1 MSGVLQRWLRAWL
14 LLPVLAL
21 FAFPAL
27 TEDLSDSPAAPPPP
41 GVLALRDAELSL
53 RLRGR
58 AEPVVSRM
66 QLPLHWD
73 VTYRRQAG
81 WARVRLA
88 FDTGAA
94 QGQQPQA
101 LYIGRIGNAY
111 RVSLN
116 GALLAEHGELQQ
128 PNHGWNNRRPLW
140 LRLPGSLL
148 LPHNVLDI
156 EIRAD
161 VLRRAGVSDV
171 RLGPEAVLRDAWHA
185 SEWRHVTLPR
195 AASIFGLLVAVF
207 CMLLWWQQRE
217 PLYAVAAAWQAAWCL
232 RVAARWWE
240 EAFLPWPD
248 WFRLTQLLF
257 WLGCVAGYALVR
269 SVWTARPQREQWA
282 AAAVLLQWLA
292 SMWLGPNAVLAS
304 TVLLLAAWAWLL
316 VRLLGESWRAPSG
329 ERVWM
334 SAAAAVCW
342 VALVVDIA
350 TARLLPARY
359 DDGGLTVW
367 AAVLSGLAV
376 LVIVSLRFQHA
387 RQQLLTLTHSLE
399 DRVALRETELAARH
413 EELRRLERTRVKA
426 EERARI
432 LRDMH
437 DGAGAHLITAM
448 RQLEGGVASKGD
460 VLQTLRESLDQLR
473 LSVDALSLP
482 QGDVNALLASL
493 RYRLAPRLETAGIA
507 LDWQVDLLPIWPACT
522 EEAMHHLQYILFEA
536 VSNALQHS
544 RATRMTLAARTEG
557 TAIVIE
563 LCDDGVGIC
572 GDSNGNGNGSGS
584 GSGNGLRTMRE
595 RAALAGVQLEVR
607 SDVEGSRVR
616 IALPQRS

>member
-1 MSGVLQRWLRAWL
+1 MRLWLRAWL

-21 FAFPAL
+21 LAFPAL
-27 TEDLSDSPAAPPPP
+27 TDDLSDSAAAPPPP
-41 GVLALRDAELSL
+41 GVQALRDAELSV

-58 AEPVVSRM
+58 AEPIVSRT

-73 VTYRRQAG
+73 VAYRRLAG

-88 FDTGAA
+88 FDADDAA
-94 QGQQPQA
+94 MAQQQA

-116 GALLAEHGELQQ
+116 GVLLAEHGELRE

-148 LPHNVLDI
+148 QPRNMLEI

-161 VLRRAGVSDV
+161 VLRRAGVADV

-232 RVAARWWE
+232 RVAARWWD

-269 SVWTARPQREQWA
+269 AVWTTRPRREPWV
-282 AAAVLLQWLA
+282 AAAVLLPWLA
-292 SMWLGPNAVLAS
+292 AVWLGANAVLA
-304 TVLLLAAWAWLL
+304 TTALLLAAWAWLL
-316 VRLLGESWRAPSG
+316 VRMVRESWRAPSG

-334 SAAAAVCW
+334 SAAAGVCW
-342 VALVVDIA
+342 AALVVDIA

-359 DDGGLTVW
+359 DEGGLTVW

-376 LVIVSLRFQHA
+376 LVIVSLRFQRT
-387 RQQLLTLTHSLE
+387 RQQLLALTHSLE
-399 DRVALRETELAARH
+399 DRVALREAELAARH
-413 EELRRLERTRVKA
+413 DELRRLERASVKA

-482 QGDVNALLASL
+482 LGDVNALLASL
-493 RYRLAPRLETAGIA
+493 RYRLAPRLETAGIV
-507 LDWQVDLLPIWPACT
+507 LDWQVDLLPIWTGCT
-522 EEAMHHLQYILFEA
+522 EEAMNHLQYILFEA
-536 VSNALQHS
+536 ISNALQHS
-544 RATRMTLAARTEG
+544 RATQMAMRARTDG
-557 TAIVIE
+557 AAIVLE
-563 LCDDGVGIC
+563 LCDDGVGLR
-572 GDSNGNGNGSGS
+572 G

-595 RAALAGVQLEVR
+595 RAALAGVQLEVQG
-607 SDVEGSRVR
+607 DAGGSRVR
-616 IALPQRS
+616 IVLPQRS

>member
-1 MSGVLQRWLRAWL
+1 MKGLARLLCLCLWVCVLLTAW
-14 LLPVLAL
+14 
-21 FAFPAL
+21 PAL
-27 TEDLSDSPAAPPPP
+27 ADDPVPPPVP
-41 GVLALRDAELSL
+41 GVLELRDAELSV
-53 RLRGR
+53 RLRGQG
-58 AEPVVSRM
+58 EPIVSHM

-73 VTYRRQAG
+73 VAYRRQAG

-88 FDTGAA
+88 FEGDAV
-94 QGQQPQA
+94 QRGQPLA
-101 LYIGRIGNAY
+101 LYIGRVGNAY
-111 RVSLN
+111 RITLN
-116 GALLAEHGELQQ
+116 GVLLAEHGEMRQ
-128 PNHGWNNRRPLW
+128 PNHGWVGRRPLW
-140 LRLPGSLL
+140 LRLPGPLL
-148 LPHNVLDI
+148 QPYNVLDI
-156 EIRAD
+156 DIRAD
-161 VLRRAGVSDV
+161 VLRRAGVSEV
-171 RLGPEAVLRDAWHA
+171 RVGPEAALRDGWHA

-217 PLYAVAAAWQAAWCL
+217 PLYAVAAAWQAAWSL

-240 EAFLPWPD
+240 DAFLAWPE

-269 SVWTARPQREQWA
+269 AVWGTRPRREQWT
-282 AAAVLLQWLA
+282 AAAVLLLWLA
-292 SMWLGPNAVLAS
+292 AMWLGPDAVLAS

-316 VRLLGESWRAPSG
+316 VRLLHETWREPSG

-334 SAAAAVCW
+334 SGAAVVGW

-376 LVIVSLRFQHA
+376 LVIVSLRFQLA
-387 RQQLLTLTHSLE
+387 RQQLLALTHSLE
-399 DRVALRETELAARH
+399 DRVALREAELAVRH
-413 EELRRLERTRVKA
+413 EELRRLERVSVKA

-482 QGDVNALLASL
+482 LGDTNALLASL
-493 RYRLAPRLETAGIA
+493 RYRLAPRLEAAGIA
-507 LDWQVDLLPIWPACT
+507 LDWQVDLLPLWPGCT

-536 VSNALQHS
+536 ISNALQHAS
-544 RATRMTLAARTEG
+544 ATRMTLLARVEDQ
-557 TAIVIE
+557 AIAIA
-563 LCDDGVGIC
+563 LRDDGVGIR
-572 GDSNGNGNGSGS
+572 G

-595 RAALAGVQLEVR
+595 RATLAGVQLQVR
-607 SDVEGSRVR
+607 SDAQGSVVR
-616 IALPQRS
+616 IALPLADASSRSRHAGR

>member
-1 MSGVLQRWLRAWL
+1 VTALARLLLWAWL
-14 LLPVLAL
+14 LLA
-21 FAFPAL
+21 AW
-27 TEDLSDSPAAPPPP
+27 PAAATDAVPPPIP
-41 GVLALRDAELSL
+41 GVLELREAELSV

-58 AEPVVSRM
+58 AEPIISQT

-73 VTYRRQAG
+73 VAYRRQAG

-88 FDTGAA
+88 FAGDALQA
-94 QGQQPQA
+94 GQPLA
-101 LYIGRIGNAY
+101 LYIGRVGNAY

-116 GALLAEHGELQQ
+116 GVLLAEHGEMRQ
-128 PNHGWNNRRPLW
+128 PNHGWIGKRPLW
-140 LRLPGSLL
+140 LRVPGPLL
-148 LPHNVLDI
+148 QPHNELVI

-161 VLRRAGVSDV
+161 ILRRAGVSEV
-171 RLGPEAVLRDAWHA
+171 RLGPEAALRDAWHA

-217 PLYAVAAAWQAAWCL
+217 ALYALAAAWQAAWCL
-232 RVAARWWE
+232 RVTARWWE
-240 EAFLPWPD
+240 DAFLAWPE
-248 WFRLTQLLF
+248 WFRLTQALF

-269 SVWTARPQREQWA
+269 AVWKGRPRREQWLA
-282 AAAVLLQWLA
+282 AGVLVAWLA
-292 SMWLGPNAVLAS
+292 AMWLGPDAVLAC
-304 TVLLLAAWAWLL
+304 TVALLAAWAWLL
-316 VRLLGESWRAPSG
+316 VRLLWETWRAPSG

-334 SAAAAVCW
+334 STAAVVCW

-359 DDGGLTVW
+359 DEGGLTVW

-376 LVIVSLRFQHA
+376 LVIVSLRFQQT
-387 RQQLLTLTHSLE
+387 RQQLLALTHSLE
-399 DRVALRETELAARH
+399 DRVALRESELAARH
-413 EELRRLERTRVKA
+413 EELRRLERVSVKA
-426 EERARI
+426 EERTRI

-482 QGDVNALLASL
+482 LGDINALLASL
-493 RYRLAPRLETAGIA
+493 RYRLAPRLEAAGIA
-507 LDWQVDLLPIWPACT
+507 LDWEVDLLPLWPGCT

-536 VSNALQHS
+536 ISNALQHAQ
-544 RATRMTLAARTEG
+544 ATRMGLRAQVQG
-557 TAIVIE
+557 KGQDQAIVLE
-563 LCDDGVGIC
+563 LRDDGVGIR
-572 GDSNGNGNGSGS
+572 G

-595 RAALAGVQLEVR
+595 RAALAGVLLELQGGVG
-607 SDVEGSRVR
+607 GSSVHIR
-616 IALPQRS
+616 LPMA

>member
-1 MSGVLQRWLRAWL
+1 VTALARLLLWAWL
-14 LLPVLAL
+14 LLA
-21 FAFPAL
+21 AW
-27 TEDLSDSPAAPPPP
+27 PAAAADAVPPPIP
-41 GVLALRDAELSL
+41 GVLELREAELSV
-53 RLRGR
+53 RLRGQP
-58 AEPVVSRM
+58 EPAVSRT

-73 VTYRRQAG
+73 VAYRRQAG

-88 FDTGAA
+88 FAGDALQA
-94 QGQQPQA
+94 GQPLA
-101 LYIGRIGNAY
+101 LYIGRVGNAY

-116 GALLAEHGELQQ
+116 GVLLAEHGEMRQ
-128 PNHGWNNRRPLW
+128 PNHGWIGKRPLW
-140 LRLPGSLL
+140 LRVPGPLL
-148 LPHNVLDI
+148 QPHNELVI

-161 VLRRAGVSDV
+161 ILRRAGVSEV
-171 RLGPEAVLRDAWHA
+171 RLGPEAALRDAWHA

-217 PLYAVAAAWQAAWCL
+217 ALYALAAAWQAAWCL
-232 RVAARWWE
+232 RVTLRWWE
-240 EAFLPWPD
+240 DAFLAWPE
-248 WFRLTQLLF
+248 WFRLTQALF

-269 SVWTARPQREQWA
+269 AVWKGRPQREQWLA
-282 AAAVLLQWLA
+282 AGVLVAWLA
-292 SMWLGPNAVLAS
+292 AMWLGPDAVLAC
-304 TVLLLAAWAWLL
+304 TVALLAAWAWLL
-316 VRLLGESWRAPSG
+316 VRLLWETWRAPSG

-334 SAAAAVCW
+334 STAAVVCW

-359 DDGGLTVW
+359 DEGGLTVW

-376 LVIVSLRFQHA
+376 LVIVSLRFQQT
-387 RQQLLTLTHSLE
+387 RQQLLALTHSLE
-399 DRVALRETELAARH
+399 DRVALRESELAARH
-413 EELRRLERTRVKA
+413 EELRRLERASVKA
-426 EERARI
+426 EERTRI

-482 QGDVNALLASL
+482 LGDINALLASL
-493 RYRLAPRLETAGIA
+493 RYRLAPRLEAAGIA
-507 LDWQVDLLPIWPACT
+507 LDWEVDLLPLWPGCT

-536 VSNALQHS
+536 ISNALQHAQ
-544 RATRMTLAARTEG
+544 ATRMGLRAQVQG
-557 TAIVIE
+557 KGQDQAIVLE
-563 LCDDGVGIC
+563 LRDDGVGIR
-572 GDSNGNGNGSGS
+572 G

-595 RAALAGVQLEVR
+595 RAALAGVLLELQGGVG
-607 SDVEGSRVR
+607 GSSVHIR
-616 IALPQRS
+616 LPMA